1 VAGRGLGRMGWA
13 VGAGWGWGCRRLSL
27 GPGCRS
33 VSKMFGGARGTG
45 MLTAVRVQVTR
56 AMLGL

>member
-1 VAGRGLGRMGWA
+1 MGLGLPGRD
-13 VGAGWGWGCRRLSL
+13 WGWGCRRLSL
-27 GPGCRS
+27 GPGRRS